1 MLHILM
7 MQHSLPVQWICT
19 EANVINEFL
28 QYSVCLLQ
36 KEWISLICQHFL
48 KNQTKHAANSP
59 DYPNYDAHALALGS
73 EGEDLQDIVCQDVS
87 TRGLQLHWGQI
98 PVNQSEPHTLCP
110 LHQSYLKKEEKRKKE
125 THLRVKALWYCYTN

>member
-7 MQHSLPVQWICT
+7 MQHSLPVQWIRT

-28 QYSVCLLQ
+28 QYCLLQ

-48 KNQTKHAANSP
+48 KNQTKNAANSP

-125 THLRVKALWYCYTN
+125 THLRVKALRYN